1 MKITDEMLFKSASEA
16 EDFWLHT
23 LPDAKVIPEHKF
35 SPKFERKMKKLIRK
49 SKRSKQ
55 IDFIL
60 KSSKKVAIFCIIVI
74 SLTFFICQR
83 AFYTFSGHGIATI
96 GDYFIFCMAGIE
108 PFQFGMGE
116 QFRFPIQWIILLGG
130 MLYTSLN
137 YPRQDIGT
145 YGQQMLIRMDSR
157 MTWWLSKWTWLFL
170 NSLILFLTYIVTI
183 ILFSICKG
191 VPFALA
197 SSPDMTDLLYINYW
211 DYISISL
218 SGNKVKLISIM
229 LPFLVLFSLSTLQ
242 LLFTLI
248 ISPMFSSI
256 SIIAHCHIYNVPIEV
271 KLSDSARSLC

>member
-1 MKITDEMLFKSASEA
+1 MKFFRIVLHDITEG
-16 EDFWLHT
+16 T
-23 LPDAKVIPEHKF
+23 LRRPY
-35 SPKFERKMKKLIRK
+35 
-49 SKRSKQ
+49 
-55 IDFIL
+55 FIL
-60 KSSKKVAIFCIIVI
+60 V
-74 SLTFFICQR
+74 SLITFLYAKGHFILFRTWHCYYWR
-83 AFYTFSGHGIATI
+83 LLY
-96 GDYFIFCMAGIE
+96 FCMAGIE

-229 LPFLVLFSLSTLQ
+229 LPF
-242 LLFTLI
+242 
-248 ISPMFSSI
+248 
-256 SIIAHCHIYNVPIEV
+256 
-271 KLSDSARSLC
+271 

>member
-1 MKITDEMLFKSASEA
+1 MALLLLETTLF
-16 EDFWLHT
+16 FVW
-23 LPDAKVIPEHKF
+23 
-35 SPKFERKMKKLIRK
+35 R
-49 SKRSKQ
+49 
-55 IDFIL
+55 
-60 KSSKKVAIFCIIVI
+60 
-74 SLTFFICQR
+74 
-83 AFYTFSGHGIATI
+83 G
-96 GDYFIFCMAGIE
+96 
-108 PFQFGMGE
+108 FQFGMGE

-248 ISPMFSSI
+248 ISPMFSFFLILSVLI
-256 SIIAHCHIYNVPIEV
+256 VSAFATSPFLIGNYAMSQRSTFMIKNGVNPCEGIWILVIAILIIFIVGAVMFKRTDILPVENE
-271 KLSDSARSLC
+271 

>member
-1 MKITDEMLFKSASEA
+1 MKFFRIVLHDITEG
-16 EDFWLHT
+16 T
-23 LPDAKVIPEHKF
+23 LRRPYFIFVP
-35 SPKFERKMKKLIRK
+35 LI
-49 SKRSKQ
+49 
-55 IDFIL
+55 
-60 KSSKKVAIFCIIVI
+60 
-74 SLTFFICQR
+74 TFFICQR
-83 AFYTFSGHGIATI
+83 AFYTFSEHGVATI

-170 NSLILFLTYIVTI
+170 NALILFLTYIVTI
-183 ILFSICKG
+183 VLFSIYKG

-197 SSPDMTDLLYINYW
+197 SSPDMTDLLYTNYW

-218 SGNKVKLISIM
+218 SGNEVKLISII
-229 LPFLVLFSLSTLQ
+229 LPFLVLFSLSALQ
-242 LLFTLI
+242 LLLTLI
-248 ISPMFSSI
+248 ISPMFSFFLILSVLI
-256 SIIAHCHIYNVPIEV
+256 VSAFATSPLLIGNYAMSQRSTLMIKNGVNPCEGIWILVIAILIIFIVGAVMFKRTDILPVENE
-271 KLSDSARSLC
+271 